1 MKSNKMKLAY
11 WLGFIICGGISCW
24 ATAESLC
31 LLSNWHIVLCYLI
44 TIAFFIIA
52 SFGTKMI
59 VDSFG
64 HGVNHP
70 LLQLLG
76 GTILVIIFW
85 LICSMPTNTHT
96 FFMSQQGKELAIQDI
111 NTTEKYLTYLQNY
124 SGTIDGEYAHYCNKL
139 DEAASG
145 LKDVLKQ
152 EICGGNPGNGQQAL
166 KDVRDFNKTYNTN
179 IAEKSDVA
187 KGNPKKVYDSYV
199 TSIDSEIRIAK
210 MNKEK
215 ELLGKT
221 GREDIAKMKKQAGEH
236 IKALDK
242 IKEGLANGDLKVTNL
257 EDLNLINRQ
266 LTESYTLI
274 KAHGDIAPLTQ
285 IDKDKYTADKI
296 ITDTKRATNVS
307 DMVIDFWN
315 GRYDGFGLGW
325 WIMFAILVD
334 IAAFIFFYLAT
345 RSDELF

>member
-1 MKSNKMKLAY
+1 MKIAY
-11 WLGFIICGGISCW
+11 WLGFIVCGGVSCW

-64 HGVNHP
+64 HDVNHP

-111 NTTEKYLTYLQNY
+111 NTTNKYLTYLKNY
-124 SGTIDGEYAHYCNKL
+124 SGTIDLEFQRYCEVL
-139 DEAASG
+139 D
-145 LKDVLKQ
+145 KDVSTLKNQ
-152 EICGGNPGNGQQAL
+152 LYEEICGKENRGNG
-166 KDVRDFNKTYNTN
+166 DR
-179 IAEKSDVA
+179 A
-187 KGNPKKVYDSYV
+187 KGMVRNFNTKYGTDIEELSALSKRNPERAYKSYESAIDNKVE
-199 TSIDSEIRIAK
+199 TLKIDKAA
-210 MNKEK
+210 
-215 ELLGKT
+215 ELVGSS
-221 GREDIAKMKKQAGEH
+221 GRESIEEMKKKADMH
-236 IKALDK
+236 IKRLDK
-242 IKEGLANGDLKVTNL
+242 IKEGLGNGDLKVTNL
-257 EDLNLINRQ
+257 DDLNNINRE

-274 KAHGDIAPLTQ
+274 KSHSDIAPLEPA
-285 IDKDKYTADKI
+285 DKAKYTAEKI
-296 ITDTKRATNVS
+296 ITDTKRATNVF
-307 DMVIDFWN
+307 DMVGDYWN
-315 GRYDGFGLGW
+315 GRYNGFGLGW
-325 WIMFAILVD
+325 WILFAVLVD

-345 RSDELF
+345 RRDDLF